1 VLDNL
6 EGGENC
12 NLERIIYKYL
22 NLYVKSNSKKL
33 FINILMFT
41 LGLGHDANKCVS
53 MYQVALPFS
62 PFLSRERERRRRR
75 KKKKVKKKK

>member
-1 VLDNL
+1 
-6 EGGENC
+6 
-12 NLERIIYKYL
+12 
-22 NLYVKSNSKKL
+22 VKSNRKKL

-62 PFLSRERERRRRR
+62 PFLSRERERE
-75 KKKKVKKKK
+75 KKKKKKKKGRRRSSS